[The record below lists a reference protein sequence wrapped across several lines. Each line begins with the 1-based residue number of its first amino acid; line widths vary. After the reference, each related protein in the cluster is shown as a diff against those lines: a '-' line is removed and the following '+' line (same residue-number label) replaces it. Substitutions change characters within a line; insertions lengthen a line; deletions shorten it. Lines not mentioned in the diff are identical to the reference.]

1 MFPLS
6 NALCNTCTTSF
17 WLEISLTTRG
27 RYLSTHGAL
36 AWRRSVFAS
45 PISALTMSVSTA
57 RRRRRRCRH
66 NERRRASVTSRS
78 GCCRRR
84 GENSKNTSEVVV
96 VVLGFKIFT
105 YIELNEPHYDTS
117 IPFGFFT
124 TLRLGR
130 YATRRARGTNGD
142 DDGDDGVD
150 ALERMR
156 DSRLLARVRVAEARA
171 RGAVAHVRR
180 RGDDGHQR
188 RRLRGWLR
196 ARAWTCGRMCS
207 CHSTTIRARDS

>member
-1 MFPLS
+1 
-6 NALCNTCTTSF
+6 
-17 WLEISLTTRG
+17 
-27 RYLSTHGAL
+27 
-36 AWRRSVFAS
+36 
-45 PISALTMSVSTA
+45 
-57 RRRRRRCRH
+57 
-66 NERRRASVTSRS
+66 
-78 GCCRRR
+78 
-84 GENSKNTSEVVV
+84 

-150 ALERMR
+150 ALEGMR

-180 RGDDGHQR
+180 RGTTGTSAGGCEVGCARARGRVDGCAVAIR
-188 RRLRGWLR
+188 RRYEREI
-196 ARAWTCGRMCS
+196 
-207 CHSTTIRARDS
+207 HE